1 MYLYKTRKLLLKIN
15 NIGVFELR
23 ENERERE
30 QQGEGQME
38 LYVIANVMLESCNKY
53 THLSNLFFASNGWM
67 RLCIV

>member
-23 ENERERE
+23 ENERE

-38 LYVIANVMLESCNKY
+38 LYVIANVMLENCNKY
-53 THLSNLFFASNGWM
+53 TYLSNLFLQTM
-67 RLCIV
+67 DR